1 VSGRAETA
9 GRAPEIAG
17 ERARGIS
24 RGPRLALLGILAIC
38 QRAYLTLWRQ
48 PVLLISTMLFPVVY
62 LAILGNALNRQLVNV
77 PLAVVDEA
85 GNSLATECRRGVLA
99 LQTGRSLVVAAFPA
113 DRDEALRDLRHG
125 RYRGVWILPYGLSA
139 RGPAPAFIG
148 DNTDRFSYETLEA
161 ALADIWRE
169 ATGARSVAAE
179 SARLEAYPYLDY
191 LTYLGPAVVCLAIF
205 MGSMVA
211 GGLQVIEDRMYGYHE
226 GYLVTPVST
235 GAIVTGHMLAGTLV
249 ASLAGALVLI
259 VIMLFTPLPMS
270 TPEALGGGLVTV
282 FLTAL
287 AISALWFLLF
297 ARARKTSVLR
307 GMFGIINV
315 LVFFPSG
322 ALYPVESYPKWLRMI
337 SDADPLTYGVAALR
351 DLLLRGASVESCYP
365 EWLFLLTFSL
375 VCGVL
380 TQVLFRREV

>member
-1 VSGRAETA
+1 MSGRADTA
-9 GRAPEIAG
+9 GRAARVAADKAG
-17 ERARGIS
+17 GVS

-48 PVLLISTMLFPVVY
+48 PVLIISTMLFPLVY
-62 LAILGNALNRQLVNV
+62 LAVLGNALNRQLVNL

-85 GNSLATECRRGVLA
+85 GNSLAAECRRGVLA
-99 LQTGRSLVVAAFPA
+99 LQTGRNLVVATFPA
-113 DRDEALRDLRHG
+113 DRDEAVNDLRRG

-139 RGPAPAFIG
+139 KGPPPAFIG
-148 DNTDRFSYETLEA
+148 DNTDRFSYETVEA
-161 ALADIWRE
+161 ALSDIWSE
-169 ATGARSVAAE
+169 ATGARRAAAE
-179 SARLEAYPYLDY
+179 PARLEAYPYLDY

-249 ASLAGALVLI
+249 AGLAGALVLV
-259 VIMLFTPLPMS
+259 VIMAFTPLPMA

-322 ALYPVESYPKWLRMI
+322 ALYPVESYPKWLKVI

-375 VCGVL
+375 ACGVL